1 MRRTSLAVAL
11 ARGRGGDRLVLD
23 RRRRR
28 QLRRLVLVV
37 ILVVVLAGERVLE
50 LAHPLAQRAAH
61 LGQAL
66 GPKEDQD
73 EGEEDEELPGADP
86 TRHSSRIPSASGS
99 RQRASRIEPL
109 ERFAARLS
117 GGPGV
122 SRETRRLRVAPPGDR
137 VLASMNSM
145 ALLELKNLHVA
156 LEDGTE
162 IVKGVDLAVDTN
174 QIHAVMGPNGSGK
187 STLAYAI
194 AGQPAYEIT
203 EGQILLDGDDITEA
217 GADVRS
223 QKGLFLA

>member
-37 ILVVVLAGERVLE
+37 ILAGERVLE

-122 SRETRRLRVAPPGDR
+122 SRETRRIRGFEAAPRGASRRPGAR
-137 VLASMNSM
+137 W
-145 ALLELKNLHVA
+145 
-156 LEDGTE
+156 
-162 IVKGVDLAVDTN
+162 
-174 QIHAVMGPNGSGK
+174 
-187 STLAYAI
+187 
-194 AGQPAYEIT
+194 
-203 EGQILLDGDDITEA
+203 
-217 GADVRS
+217 
-223 QKGLFLA
+223 

>member
-99 RQRASRIEPL
+99 ARGRVESSRSNGLPL
-109 ERFAARLS
+109 GCREALEARWKL
-117 GGPGV
+117 GGSGV
-122 SRETRRLRVAPPGDR
+122 SKRLRVAPPR
-137 VLASMNSM
+137 R
-145 ALLELKNLHVA
+145 
-156 LEDGTE
+156 
-162 IVKGVDLAVDTN
+162 
-174 QIHAVMGPNGSGK
+174 P
-187 STLAYAI
+187 
-194 AGQPAYEIT
+194 
-203 EGQILLDGDDITEA
+203 
-217 GADVRS
+217 GAR
-223 QKGLFLA
+223 

>member
-122 SRETRRLRVAPPGDR
+122 SRETRRIRGFKAAPRGASKATGCS
-137 VLASMNSM
+137 LACISM

-156 LEDGTE
+156 
-162 IVKGVDLAVDTN
+162 
-174 QIHAVMGPNGSGK
+174 
-187 STLAYAI
+187 
-194 AGQPAYEIT
+194 
-203 EGQILLDGDDITEA
+203 
-217 GADVRS
+217 
-223 QKGLFLA
+223 